1 MGTSALVRTTTPMGI
16 QDRDY
21 YRNEGPSI
29 FDSLVPQGVVCRWL
43 IGINI
48 AVFVMQLV
56 AQASAQAAIPGPGG
70 DLQSRMGWVTDWLA
84 LDVGKV
90 LNGQVWRLLTYAFLH
105 STDGFSL
112 YTHLLFNMLC
122 LWWFGSDMEQLYGR
136 KEFLAM
142 YLVGAFVSGLA
153 FESWSLAW
161 GQMNAIC
168 VGASGAVTTMLIL
181 CALHYPRRI
190 VYIYLLPMP
199 IWVFAL
205 FSVGLDSARMLGEF
219 HGIHTG
225 VAAIGH
231 LGGAAFA
238 VAYYKLQWSIT
249 ETFRGLFWWKRPV
262 RSRARLKLFEPSQEE
277 KEPVAVGA
285 TPSNGSSVDEHLEA
299 KLDAV
304 LEKIQTKGKESLTEQ
319 EQEVL
324 RQAAEMYKKRR
335 T

>member
-1 MGTSALVRTTTPMGI
+1 MGI

-29 FDSLVPQGVVCRWL
+29 FDALVPSGLVCRWL
-43 IGINI
+43 IGINV
-48 AVFVMQLV
+48 AVFVMQMV
-56 AQASAQAAIPGPGG
+56 AHASARAAIPDPFNGFQHS
-70 DLQSRMGWVTDWLA
+70 DGWVTDWFI

-90 LNGQVWRLLTYAFLH
+90 WNGQVWRLVTYAFLH
-105 STDGFSL
+105 ATDGFSM

-136 KEFLAM
+136 REFLAI
-142 YLVGAFVSGLA
+142 YLTSAFLSGCA
-153 FESWSLAW
+153 YEAW
-161 GQMNAIC
+161 NLCWGNFDARC
-168 VGASGAVTTMLIL
+168 LGASGAVTTMLIL

-190 VYIYLLPMP
+190 VYAYFVPMP
-199 IWVFAL
+199 IWVFAI
-205 FSVGLDSARMLGEF
+205 FSVGVDTARMLADL
-219 HGIHTG
+219 HGVVLLSR

-231 LGGAAFA
+231 LAGAAFA

-249 ETFRGLFWWKRPV
+249 ETFRGLFWWRRPV
-262 RSRARLKLFEPSQEE
+262 RARSRLKLFEPSVESDP
-277 KEPVAVGA
+277 KEPVAVA
-285 TPSNGSSVDEHLEA
+285 AAPSGQVSVDEHLEA
-299 KLDAV
+299 KLDAI
-304 LEKIQTKGKESLTEQ
+304 LEKMHTKGKDSLTEQ